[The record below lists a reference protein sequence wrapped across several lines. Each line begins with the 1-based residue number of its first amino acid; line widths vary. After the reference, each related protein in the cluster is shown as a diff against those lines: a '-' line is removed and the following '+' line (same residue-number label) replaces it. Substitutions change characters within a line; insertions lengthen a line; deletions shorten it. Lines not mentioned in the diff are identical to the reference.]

1 MGTRS
6 CCTEGEYLL
15 GVTRFWRGELQA
27 SREHLDR
34 AISVYRPEH
43 QRRHLQLFAQD
54 PKVICLARLGQ
65 TLWHLGLAGQAERAS
80 DEAVRLAEKLG
91 HPFTLA
97 YALVFRV
104 WLYCDR
110 GSRRGWRSSPAV
122 TAELTDQRGLEWLQ
136 GWAHMWLGWAQ
147 AANGEPRPGARRI
160 GEVLDRWAAT
170 GENLA
175 RTHGLA
181 LRAQALALAG
191 DRDAALADIDAA
203 LEFTE
208 RTGQRYL
215 ESELH
220 RLRGEFLHALGRVV
234 EADRCLRRSVTVAR
248 RQGARILEL
257 RAAVSLARHFGVTE
271 PLTITTGA
279 FDGDADLAELAEAR
293 TLLERLRPHSAR

>member
-1 MGTRS
+1 M
-6 CCTEGEYLL
+6 
-15 GVTRFWRGELQA
+15 
-27 SREHLDR
+27 
-34 AISVYRPEH
+34 
-43 QRRHLQLFAQD
+43 
-54 PKVICLARLGQ
+54 
-65 TLWHLGLAGQAERAS
+65 
-80 DEAVRLAEKLG
+80 RLAEKLG

-97 YALVFRV
+97 YALLFRM

-110 GSRRGWRSSPAV
+110 GQHARMAELAGV
-122 TAELTDQRGLEWLQ
+122 TAELTDQRGLEWQ
-136 GWAHMWLGWAQ
+136 RGWAHMWLGWAQ

-160 GEVLDRWAAT
+160 GDVLDRWAAT

-191 DRDAALADIDAA
+191 DRDAALDDIDAA

-220 RLRGEFLHALGRVV
+220 RLRGEFLHALGRV
-234 EADRCLRRSVTVAR
+234 ADASRCLQRSFAVAR

-257 RAAVSLARHFGVTE
+257 RAAVSLARHCGEIE
-271 PLTITTGA
+271 PLTTATGA
-279 FDGDADLAELAEAR
+279 FDGDADLTDLAEAR